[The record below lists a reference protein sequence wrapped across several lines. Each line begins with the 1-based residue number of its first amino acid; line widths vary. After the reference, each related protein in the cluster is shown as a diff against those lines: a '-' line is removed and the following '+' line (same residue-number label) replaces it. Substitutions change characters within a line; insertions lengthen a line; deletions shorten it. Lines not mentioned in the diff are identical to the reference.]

1 MRNAYFINDEK
12 VLVGKT
18 VLNDDEVVTE
28 NLILQPPPLHDY
40 DNEVPVWDDND
51 WKIVYTEKGKIKA
64 FDEARKKRNQLLQS
78 TDWTQLPDITLP
90 TEKKTAVLEYRQKLR
105 DMFNGITDPKELVWP
120 ELTV

>member
-18 VLNDDEVVTE
+18 VLNDDETVTE
-28 NLILQPPPLHDY
+28 NLILQPPPPHDY

-51 WKIVYTEKGKIKA
+51 WKVIYTEKGKIKA

-90 TEKKTAVLEYRQKLR
+90 SEKKTAVLEYRQKLR

>member
-51 WKIVYTEKGKIKA
+51 WKIVYTEKGKIRA